1 MQMRERA
8 NAMREKEKVCSV
20 FSSLFQYGDYRV
32 LGDNGYVPAVSE
44 TEVWLNGSRQ
54 VSAFTIAHNSNFNE
68 VCIGLS
74 YLYIVVGMIKYYGN
88 EGGETTKSTRR
99 AQKK

>member
-8 NAMREKEKVCSV
+8 NAMREKEKVYSV

-44 TEVWLNGSRQ
+44 TEVWLNGSR
-54 VSAFTIAHNSNFNE
+54 
-68 VCIGLS
+68 
-74 YLYIVVGMIKYYGN
+74 
-88 EGGETTKSTRR
+88 
-99 AQKK
+99 